1 MLGFEQAPEIWAAV
15 FLVAGVVVAVVVGLE
30 QLEDELEARNK
41 KDRDFDYYDALP
53 NQGRGIEYCT
63 RYIVQ

>member
-1 MLGFEQAPEIWAAV
+1 MMMVVVVVEEEGEEELEQAE
-15 FLVAGVVVAVVVGLE
+15 GLE
-30 QLEDELEARNK
+30 ALNK

>member
-1 MLGFEQAPEIWAAV
+1 LTLAFEQ
-15 FLVAGVVVAVVVGLE
+15 VAVVVVVVVAAVEELE
-30 QLEDELEARNK
+30 QAGDGLEARNK

-53 NQGRGIEYCT
+53 NQGRGFEYCT

>member
-1 MLGFEQAPEIWAAV
+1 
-15 FLVAGVVVAVVVGLE
+15 VVAVVELE
-30 QLEDELEARNK
+30 QVGDGLGARNK

>member
-1 MLGFEQAPEIWAAV
+1 MAFEQAPELSAAV
-15 FLVAGVVVAVVVGLE
+15 FLVAVAVEVEAVALE
-30 QLEDELEARNK
+30 HVEDELEARNK

>member
-1 MLGFEQAPEIWAAV
+1 MLV
-15 FLVAGVVVAVVVGLE
+15 VLVLVVELE
-30 QLEDELEARNK
+30 QVGDELEARNK
-41 KDRDFDYYDALP
+41 KDMDFDYYDALP

>member
-1 MLGFEQAPEIWAAV
+1 LTEQPPELWAA
-15 FLVAGVVVAVVVGLE
+15 VVAVVVEAVAEELE
-30 QLEDELEARNK
+30 QAGDGLEARNK

>member
-1 MLGFEQAPEIWAAV
+1 LTLAFEQTPESWAAV
-15 FLVAGVVVAVVVGLE
+15 FVVVAAVVEVEELE
-30 QLEDELEARNK
+30 QAEEGLEARNK